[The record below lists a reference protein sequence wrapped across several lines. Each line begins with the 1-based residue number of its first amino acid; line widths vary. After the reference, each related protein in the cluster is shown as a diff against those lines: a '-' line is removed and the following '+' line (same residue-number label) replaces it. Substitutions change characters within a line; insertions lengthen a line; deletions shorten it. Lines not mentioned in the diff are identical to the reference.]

1 MNPLF
6 YYVDEFYFM
15 FILYI
20 DVIVGVHVFQLEIAK
35 AELDLYLSS
44 EQKELTKLEQIKS
57 NYETASRTVEGR
69 KE

>member
-1 MNPLF
+1 M
-6 YYVDEFYFM
+6 FM
-15 FILYI
+15 LY
-20 DVIVGVHVFQLEIAK
+20 VGVHVFQFEIAK

-44 EQKELTKLEQIKS
+44 EQKELTKLEQIKN

>member
-6 YYVDEFYFM
+6 YYVDKFYFV
-15 FILYI
+15 FVLYL

-35 AELDLYLSS
+35 AQLDLYLSS

>member
-1 MNPLF
+1 M
-6 YYVDEFYFM
+6 YVDV
-15 FILYI
+15 
-20 DVIVGVHVFQLEIAK
+20 VICVRTFQYDIAK

>member
-1 MNPLF
+1 
-6 YYVDEFYFM
+6 M
-15 FILYI
+15 FILYE

-35 AELDLYLSS
+35 AQLDLYLST

-57 NYETASRTVEGR
+57 NYDTASRTVEGR

>member
-1 MNPLF
+1 MSAFSLVCGYFLF
-6 YYVDEFYFM
+6 YVM
-15 FILYI
+15 CV
-20 DVIVGVHVFQLEIAK
+20 DVICVYIFQYDIAK

-57 NYETASRTVEGR
+57 NYESASKTVEGR

>member
-6 YYVDEFYFM
+6 YYVDKFYFM
-15 FILYI
+15 FILYV
-20 DVIVGVHVFQLEIAK
+20 DVIVDVHVFQLEIAK
-35 AELDLYLSS
+35 AQLDLYLST

-57 NYETASRTVEGR
+57 NYDTASRTVEGR

>member
-1 MNPLF
+1 MFML
-6 YYVDEFYFM
+6 YV
-15 FILYI
+15 
-20 DVIVGVHVFQLEIAK
+20 DVIVGVHVFQFEIAK

>member
-6 YYVDEFYFM
+6 YYVDKFYFM
-15 FILYI
+15 FILYE

-35 AELDLYLSS
+35 AQLDLYLST

-57 NYETASRTVEGR
+57 NYDTASRTVEGR

>member
-1 MNPLF
+1 
-6 YYVDEFYFM
+6 M
-15 FILYI
+15 FILYV
-20 DVIVGVHVFQLEIAK
+20 DVIVGVHIFQHEIAK

-44 EQKELTKLEQIKS
+44 EQKELKKLEQIRS

>member
-6 YYVDEFYFM
+6 YYVDKFYFM
-15 FILYI
+15 FIFY
-20 DVIVGVHVFQLEIAK
+20 VGVHVFQFEIAK

-44 EQKELTKLEQIKS
+44 EQKELKKLEQIKC